1 MVDGILH
8 RNVEGVRLLV
18 VPTDTR
24 NEILHLAH
32 DDPTAGHLGL
42 TRTFDHL
49 QQRFYWPGTREDVQQ

>member
-8 RNVEGVRLLV
+8 RNVEGARLLV

-32 DDPTAGHLGL
+32 DDLSAGHLGL

-49 QQRFYWPGTREDVQQ
+49 QHRFYWPGTREGVQQ

>member
-49 QQRFYWPGTREDVQQ
+49 QKRFYWSGTREDVHQ